1 MMAPQLLLGFSL
13 CLFAVAWVTILLRR
27 NPLVMSMG
35 IQWMF
40 VAVALAFVGFARMQ
54 ATHAGGEER
63 VSVRGEAAAIVVL
76 SLAVVH
82 LIVGLSVILS
92 QARIRD
98 SSDVDDAS
106 DLRW

>member
-1 MMAPQLLLGFSL
+1 
-13 CLFAVAWVTILLRR
+13 
-27 NPLVMSMG
+27 
-35 IQWMF
+35 
-40 VAVALAFVGFARMQ
+40 
-54 ATHAGGEER
+54 
-63 VSVRGEAAAIVVL
+63 VVL

-92 QARIRD
+92 QTRSRD